1 MTYRLRNILL
11 AVVLAVLAAFLT
23 ALYVANYQNRVDAG
37 QEKVKVF
44 VANSDIPPGTPADD
58 LGNKVSQKEI
68 LSRDVAPV
76 AVYELDA
83 IKGQTTSQWIYSGE
97 QVSARRFNAT
107 GRTGI
112 HGELKGN
119 FRAMSIIGNQHQLLA
134 GIVKTGDHVDVLVNF
149 KLDSEINVTRV
160 LLRDVK
166 VLRAPQGG
174 GVDSAIAASTSD
186 GAYSAVLQLTDSQA
200 HKFFL
205 ASAGNENHE
214 WWLTLRAPADATDS
228 PESITSVPSAI
239 RDGLPAN
246 QLSRAGQLGENG
258 GN

>member
-23 ALYVANYQNRVDAG
+23 AMYVASYQNRVDAG

-44 VANSDIPPGTPADD
+44 VAKSDIPPGTPAEA
-58 LGNKVSQKEI
+58 LKNKVSQKEV
-68 LSRDVAPV
+68 LSRDVVPV

-83 IKGQTTSQWIYSGE
+83 VKGQTTSQWIYSGE

-119 FRAMSIIGNQHQLLA
+119 LRAMAINGNQHQLLA
-134 GIVKTGDHVDVLVNF
+134 GIVKTGDHVDILVNF
-149 KLDSEINVTRV
+149 KLDSEVNVTRV
-160 LLRDVK
+160 LLRDVR

-174 GVDSAIAASTSD
+174 GVDSKITASND
-186 GAYSAVLQLTDSQA
+186 GGYSAILQLTDSQA

-239 RDGLPAN
+239 RDGLPAS
-246 QLSRAGQLGENG
+246 QLSRAGQLGEENG